1 MTKVGRLEAAASRLS
16 WRRVTITIGL
26 QAFAGAAL
34 WCGKLDAETW
44 SWFAFGLAS
53 TYIGGDTLEKVSKLI
68 AAVRAPPKQEA
79 SDG

>member
-1 MTKVGRLEAAASRLS
+1 MSRPGKLESAAARIS

-26 QAFAGAAL
+26 QSFAGAAL
-34 WCGKLDAETW
+34 WFGKLDAETW
-44 SWFAFGLAS
+44 AWFAFGLAS

-68 AAVRAPPKQEA
+68 TAVKAPPKEA